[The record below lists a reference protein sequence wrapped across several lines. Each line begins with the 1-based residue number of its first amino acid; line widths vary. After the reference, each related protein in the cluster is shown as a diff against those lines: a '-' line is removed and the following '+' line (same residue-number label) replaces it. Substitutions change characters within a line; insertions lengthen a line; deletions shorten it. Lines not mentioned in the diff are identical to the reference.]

1 MLRVN
6 TLESQMPTLHL
17 RLSNPKSQTDG
28 FKPPA
33 MGIELIT
40 RLNIQRFWAHDL
52 LFTGTSNKST
62 VGNVGLD
69 WKTLDSCRKWSEE
82 CGKLRRTKREKKQAN
97 KTWKNIWHLQ
107 LNLPRACFAS
117 YKVEHLNVRKQ
128 PQIWDCKCLKYQ
140 MKVREG

>member
-1 MLRVN
+1 MLVW
-6 TLESQMPTLHL
+6 T
-17 RLSNPKSQTDG
+17 
-28 FKPPA
+28 
-33 MGIELIT
+33 
-40 RLNIQRFWAHDL
+40 
-52 LFTGTSNKST
+52 
-62 VGNVGLD
+62 
-69 WKTLDSCRKWSEE
+69 
-82 CGKLRRTKREKKQAN
+82 GKLLTAATNGAKNVENYGEQNEKKKQAN